1 MAKSAS
7 KNAAATCVIPGR
19 KRSDVEIIRE
29 RLAAV
34 MADKDLFK
42 QTLIKSGVYDN
53 NLKLTAAYR

>member
-1 MAKSAS
+1 MAKD
-7 KNAAATCVIPGR
+7 ATVKCVIPGR
-19 KRSDVEIIRE
+19 KKSDVEIIRE

-42 QTLIKSGVYDN
+42 QTLIASGVYDK

>member
-1 MAKSAS
+1 MAKDT
-7 KNAAATCVIPGR
+7 AAKCVIPGR
-19 KRSDVEIIRE
+19 KKSDVEIIRE

-42 QTLIKSGVYDN
+42 QTLIASGVYDK

>member
-1 MAKSAS
+1 MSKAVA
-7 KNAAATCVIPGR
+7 KNATASCVISGR

-42 QTLIKSGVYDN
+42 QTLIASGVYDK

>member
-1 MAKSAS
+1 MAKT
-7 KNAAATCVIPGR
+7 ATYVIPGR

-42 QTLIKSGVYDN
+42 QTLIASGVYDK
-53 NLKLTAAYR
+53 NLKLTASYR